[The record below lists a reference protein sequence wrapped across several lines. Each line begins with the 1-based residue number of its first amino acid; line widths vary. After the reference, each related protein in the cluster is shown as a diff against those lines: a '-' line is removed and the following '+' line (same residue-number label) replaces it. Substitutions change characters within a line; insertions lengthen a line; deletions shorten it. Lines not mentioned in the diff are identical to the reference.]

1 MRASLLTAAAVAL
14 TLPAAARAQ
23 AERPRRAF
31 DPAVSLT
38 ASISLFGAR
47 LTDSFGSYGYRNSIG
62 VGLWGELPMT
72 RRTGLLALVNVAP
85 LSAQRAELSGSN
97 TALFKDVVSYTADLG
112 VGARLKPAVPV
123 FFLLGGGVHGAT
135 HYAHPQAGGSVVEPQ
150 GTVGVGYD
158 AGRSGRWNVRAAVLG
173 HVVKP
178 ADPGEEQITAKSTSF
193 DWSFHIGGRYALG
206 GSSPAPGTPS
216 AFPSSHD
223 TPAPAPTRRAP

>member
-72 RRTGLLALVNVAP
+72 RRTGLLALVNT
-85 LSAQRAELSGSN
+85 SRRSRAQRAELSGSN

-112 VGARLKPAVPV
+112 VGARLKPAGP
-123 FFLLGGGVHGAT
+123 GVLPPRRRRARRHALR
-135 HYAHPQAGGSVVEPQ
+135 PPAGG
-150 GTVGVGYD
+150 
-158 AGRSGRWNVRAAVLG
+158 AA
-173 HVVKP
+173 P
-178 ADPGEEQITAKSTSF
+178 
-193 DWSFHIGGRYALG
+193 W
-206 GSSPAPGTPS
+206 SSPRAPS
-216 AFPSSHD
+216 ASATTRGAAAAGTSAPPCSD
-223 TPAPAPTRRAP
+223 TS